1 MNSESIANAYE
12 WTNAVSMCVR
22 RLKRDVRIVTT
33 LKGTPNQHDLVFK
46 RPSLPR
52 NYLMVGTMVGIRNL
66 FLLVIVLIDKI
77 VPPTDSCSQA

>member
-1 MNSESIANAYE
+1 
-12 WTNAVSMCVR
+12 MCVR
-22 RLKRDVRIVTT
+22 RLKRDVRIVAT
-33 LKGTPNQHDLVFK
+33 LRGTPSQHDLVFK

-52 NYLMVGTMVGIRNL
+52 NYLMVGTMVGIRYL